1 MATITIRRLDE
12 RLKRQLRHRATAH
25 GCSMEEEVR
34 RILRDSLERERPQ
47 SFIEIATELFGPEHG
62 IDLPELPRGPMPDP
76 PDFSKE

>member
-1 MATITIRRLDE
+1 
-12 RLKRQLRHRATAH
+12 
-25 GCSMEEEVR
+25 MEEEVR

-62 IDLPELPRGPMPDP
+62 IDLPELQRGPMPDP